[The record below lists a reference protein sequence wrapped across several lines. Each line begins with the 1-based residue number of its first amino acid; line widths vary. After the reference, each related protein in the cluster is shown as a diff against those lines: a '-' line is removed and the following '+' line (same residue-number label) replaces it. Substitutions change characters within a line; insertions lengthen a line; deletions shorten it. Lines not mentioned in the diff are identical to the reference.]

1 MLRRLH
7 LSFTLR
13 RQFTGNLTRSAA
25 QFFFLFFVAVRAS
38 LLFAQAPPADLD
50 DLQEQAMK
58 AAVQKVAP
66 CIVQIETTGGTDIID
81 TGPKGQPVRKGVAP
95 TTGLIVSPD
104 GYIISSAFNFANKP
118 SFILTALPGRK
129 ERLTAKVIATDH
141 SRMLTLLKV
150 EATGL
155 PVPAAAPRKDIKV
168 GHWSL
173 ALGRTWSASDAPPSV
188 SVGIISAVDR
198 IWGKAIQTDA
208 KVSPVNYGGPLVDLL
223 GRVQGVLV
231 PLSPRAQDETA
242 GLEWYDSGIGF
253 AIPLEDVFAVLPR
266 LKKGQDL
273 HRGILGF
280 TPRDGDIYSTPPVVG
295 TVLPLSAAA
304 LAGIKPG
311 DTIVEVD
318 GVKISRQAQVMHLLG
333 TKYEGDT
340 VSLKLQRGKEEI
352 NLPNLKLSGILISF
366 AHPFIGF
373 LPVRDDPELGV
384 EVRYV
389 FPQSPAEAAGLKAG
403 DRVLTLGVGKETP
416 KPFAGRD
423 GLMEML
429 NFIVPGTEIKMEVRR
444 KDAMKLDTL
453 TLKLGELPAA
463 VPAELPEPATLKKAL
478 VPRKTVGPKPPMPP
492 MAKKEE
498 AKKEPPKKP
507 ETGFLQR
514 TNQARDHHYWLYIPE
529 NYDPNI
535 AYAVLVWLHPAGKNS
550 EKDVKNMVDIW
561 EKSCQDHHI
570 ILVGPQA
577 DNQTGWLRSEAPFI
591 QEVLQD
597 VLATYTVDR
606 QRIVAHG
613 WGSGGQQ
620 AFYLGFQARE
630 LIRGVATTGAALPG
644 QAKENIAD
652 QRLAFF
658 LIAGGKDPLA
668 KSIAESKTRLVEKKF
683 SVLYREVPAMGHQYS
698 DAETLA
704 DLARWIDSLDR
715 L

>member
-1 MLRRLH
+1 MFSRQKAFLILA
-7 LSFTLR
+7 LVTL
-13 RQFTGNLTRSAA
+13 AA
-25 QFFFLFFVAVRAS
+25 SYVA
-38 LLFAQAPPADLD
+38 AQAPPGTDLD
-50 DLQEQAMK
+50 DLQEKAMK
-58 AAVQKVAP
+58 AALQKVAP
-66 CIVQIETTGGTDIID
+66 CVVQIETTGGTDIID

-118 SFILTALPGRK
+118 SFILVALPGHK

-150 EATGL
+150 EASGL
-155 PVPAAAPRKDIKV
+155 PVPTAAPRKEIKV
-168 GHWSL
+168 GQWSL
-173 ALGRTWSASDAPPSV
+173 ALGRTWSASDSPPSV
-188 SVGIISAVDR
+188 SIGIISAIDR

-208 KVSPVNYGGPLVDLL
+208 KVSPVNYGGPLVDLH

-266 LKKGQDL
+266 MKKGQDL
-273 HRGILGF
+273 NRGVLGF

-311 DTIVEVD
+311 DTIIEVD

-333 TKYEGDT
+333 TKYEGDS
-340 VSLKLQRGKEEI
+340 VSVKIQRGKEEI
-352 NLPNLKLSGILISF
+352 NLPNLKLSGVLVSF
-366 AHPFIGF
+366 AHPFVGF
-373 LPVRDDPELGV
+373 LPMRDDPELGV

-389 FPQSPAEAAGLKAG
+389 YPKSPAEAAGLKAG
-403 DRVLTLGVGKETP
+403 DRVLTLGEAKETP
-416 KPFAGRD
+416 KQFAGRD
-423 GLMEML
+423 GVMEIL

-444 KDAMKLDTL
+444 KGEMKLDTL
-453 TLKLGELPAA
+453 TLKLGELPAT
-463 VPAELPEPATLKKAL
+463 VPDDLPEPATLKKAL

-514 TNQARDHHYWLYIPE
+514 TNQARDHHYWLYVPE
-529 NYDPNI
+529 DYDPNI

-561 EKSCQDHHI
+561 EKFCHDHHI

-577 DNQTGWLRSEAPFI
+577 ENESGWLHSEAPFI
-591 QEVLQD
+591 QEVIQD
-597 VLATYTVDR
+597 VLTSYTVDR

-620 AFYLGFQARE
+620 AFYLGFQARD
-630 LIRGVATTGAALPG
+630 LIRGVATTGAVLPG
-644 QAKENIAD
+644 QAKENIAN
-652 QRLAFF
+652 QRLSFF

-668 KSIAESKTRLVEKKF
+668 KSIAETKTKLLEKNF
-683 SVLYREVPAMGHQYS
+683 SVIYREVPDMGHQYS

-704 DLARWIDSLDR
+704 ELARWIDSLDR

>member
-1 MLRRLH
+1 MYSRPIHSHWAILALLLIPALRV
-7 LSFTLR
+7 T
-13 RQFTGNLTRSAA
+13 
-25 QFFFLFFVAVRAS
+25 
-38 LLFAQAPPADLD
+38 AQAPVGADLD
-50 DLQEQAMK
+50 DLQEKAMK

-118 SFILTALPGRK
+118 SFILTALPGHK

-155 PVPAAAPRKDIKV
+155 PVPEPAPKKDIKV
-168 GHWSL
+168 GQWSL
-173 ALGRTWSASDAPPSV
+173 ALGRTWSAADSPPSV
-188 SVGIISAVDR
+188 SVGIISAIDR

-208 KVSPVNYGGPLVDLL
+208 KVSPVNYGGPLVDLH

-253 AIPLEDVFAVLPR
+253 AIPLEDVLRVLPR

-273 HRGILGF
+273 NRGLLGF

-311 DTIVEVD
+311 DTIIEVN

-340 VSLKLQRGKEEI
+340 ISIKIQRGKEEI
-352 NLPNLKLSGILISF
+352 SLPNLKLSGVQISF
-366 AHPFIGF
+366 AHSFIGF

-384 EVRYV
+384 DVRYV
-389 FPQSPAEAAGLKAG
+389 YPKSAADAAGLKAG
-403 DRVLTLGVGKETP
+403 DRVLTIGAGQETP

-423 GLMEML
+423 GLMELL
-429 NFIVPGTEIKMEVRR
+429 NFIVPGTEVKMEVRR
-444 KDAMKLDTL
+444 KGEMKLDTL
-453 TLKLGELPAA
+453 TLKLGEMPAG
-463 VPAELPEPATLKKAL
+463 VPEELPEPATLKKAL
-478 VPRKTVGPKPPMPP
+478 VPRKTVGPKPPIPP
-492 MAKKEE
+492 MEKKEE

-507 ETGFLQR
+507 ETGFLDR
-514 TNQARDHHYWLYIPE
+514 TNQARDHHYWLYVPE

-535 AYAVLVWLHPAGKNS
+535 AYALVVWLHPAGKNG

-561 EKSCQDHHI
+561 EKICQHNHM

-577 DNQTGWLRSEAPFI
+577 ENESGWLRSEAGFI
-591 QEVLQD
+591 QEVVQD
-597 VLATYTVDR
+597 VLATYTIDR

-620 AFYLGFQARE
+620 AFYLGFQARN
-630 LIRGVATTGAALPG
+630 LIRGVATTGAVLPG
-644 QAKENIAD
+644 QAKENIAN
-652 QRLAFF
+652 QRLSFF

-668 KSIAESKTRLVEKKF
+668 KSIADSKTKLLEKMF
-683 SVLYREVPAMGHQYS
+683 SVIYREVPDMGHQYS
-698 DAETLA
+698 DAETLRE
-704 DLARWIDSLDR
+704 LVRWIDSLDR

>member
-1 MLRRLH
+1 MYSRPIHSHWAILALLLIPALRV
-7 LSFTLR
+7 T
-13 RQFTGNLTRSAA
+13 
-25 QFFFLFFVAVRAS
+25 
-38 LLFAQAPPADLD
+38 AQAPVGADLD
-50 DLQEQAMK
+50 DLQEKAMK

-118 SFILTALPGRK
+118 SFILTALPGHK

-155 PVPAAAPRKDIKV
+155 PVPEPAPKKDIKV
-168 GHWSL
+168 GQWSL
-173 ALGRTWSASDAPPSV
+173 ALGRTWSAADSPPSV
-188 SVGIISAVDR
+188 SVGIISAIDR

-208 KVSPVNYGGPLVDLL
+208 KVSPVNYGGPLVDLH

-253 AIPLEDVFAVLPR
+253 AIPLEDVLKVLPR

-273 HRGILGF
+273 NRGLLGF

-311 DTIVEVD
+311 DTIIDVN

-340 VSLKLQRGKEEI
+340 ISVKIQRGKEEI
-352 NLPNLKLSGILISF
+352 SLPNLKLSGVQITF

-384 EVRYV
+384 DVRYV
-389 FPQSPAEAAGLKAG
+389 YPKSPADAAGLKAG
-403 DRVLTLGVGKETP
+403 DRVLTIGAGQETP

-423 GLMEML
+423 GLMELL
-429 NFIVPGTEIKMEVRR
+429 NFIVPGTEVKMEVRR
-444 KDAMKLDTL
+444 KGEMKLDTL
-453 TLKLGELPAA
+453 TLKLSEMPAG
-463 VPAELPEPATLKKAL
+463 VPEELPEPATLKKAL
-478 VPRKTVGPKPPMPP
+478 VPRKTVGPKAPMSPIE
-492 MAKKEE
+492 KKEE

-507 ETGFLQR
+507 ETGFLDR
-514 TNQARDHHYWLYIPE
+514 TNQARDHHYWLYVPE

-535 AYAVLVWLHPAGKNS
+535 AYALVVWLHPAGKNG

-561 EKSCQDHHI
+561 EKICQHNHM

-577 DNQTGWLRSEAPFI
+577 ENESGWLRSEAGFI
-591 QEVLQD
+591 QEVVQD

-620 AFYLGFQARE
+620 AFYLGFQARN
-630 LIRGVATTGAALPG
+630 LIRGVATTGAVLPG
-644 QAKENIAD
+644 QAKENIAN
-652 QRLAFF
+652 QRLSFF

-668 KSIAESKTRLVEKKF
+668 KSIADSKTKLLEKMF
-683 SVLYREVPAMGHQYS
+683 SVIYREVPDMGHQYS
-698 DAETLA
+698 DAETLRE
-704 DLARWIDSLDR
+704 LVRWIDSLDR